1 MTFLPVILK
10 TERTDLPGFNKDNQ
24 YTLKFNVPSNSS
36 VQDLLNNFNSHRRPS
51 KQVLQVITITGEVA
65 NQHIINKKSHNVF
78 IIP

>member
-24 YTLKFNVPSNSS
+24 YTLKFNVPSNSP
-36 VQDLLNNFNSHRRPS
+36 VQDLLNNFNAHRRPS
-51 KQVLQVITITGEVA
+51 KQVVQVTTITGEVA

>member
-36 VQDLLNNFNSHRRPS
+36 VQDLLNNFNAHRRPS